1 MKYASEHM
9 KKAHEAAE
17 YDKWFREQV
26 ELAIK
31 EADAPDAVWI
41 SHEEVKKDMAI
52 QLASLLARIESH
64 SSGSF

>member
-1 MKYASEHM
+1 M

-41 SHEEVKKDMAI
+41 SHEEVEKDMAI
-52 QLASLLARIESH
+52 QLASLLARIENH